1 LRSVLQFGESVIEM
15 TTVPTARSQLSEL
28 YVRESAAIEQ
38 EFSATG
44 DGRAALARRTAL
56 VDAIVQRLWN
66 EIIVGSNPGSN
77 AGSSASPT
85 TVDPDGPKNF
95 ALVATGGFGRGWLF
109 PHSDIDLLFLHA
121 GNSSESEFKD
131 PIRRFS
137 QELWDLR
144 LKLSPATRNLAEC
157 ERLDPN
163 NVEFAISLLDC
174 RYLAGDRELFSR
186 LREKAV
192 PRLVARDY
200 QNLIQN
206 LAEIT
211 RARHHKFGN
220 TVFHLEPNVKDGPG
234 GLRDYN
240 VANWL
245 ALISAMEKLKV
256 WPDEKTLLPVSS
268 RRAFDAALDF
278 QMSVRCFLHF
288 RYGRHDNTLIWEAQ
302 DEAAARKIGASIGA
316 NDAEIAN
323 TADWMRIY
331 FGHVRSVHRV
341 CMQLLEEIP
350 AAWSSLYRQF
360 QGWRSKV
367 SSADF
372 SVVDGLIFLQQ
383 PAGLRDPEILL
394 RLFHFMAEHGLK
406 LSTTTEYKVEQ
417 ALPALAATPPRGA
430 ELWLY
435 LQETLVQPHA
445 ADALRAMNA
454 LRLLA
459 LLLPELKGIEALV
472 IRDFY
477 HRYTVDEHSFLA
489 IENLHRLKESKSE
502 WDQRFAELQSEL
514 EQPELLYL
522 ALLLHDSG
530 KAVPSEN
537 HVELSLQLTD
547 SCAERLDLDPV
558 DRDTLRYL
566 VASHLEMAAATRRDV
581 FDPANV
587 KSFAEKVGVPERLKM
602 LCLMTYADI
611 KAVNPEA
618 MTPWKADNLWQLY
631 IACANYLS
639 RSADERVHT
648 ADDGSSVA
656 PSSVAPSSLA
666 SSNLAHLRSLA
677 PVAGKKIN
685 IFLEGLP
692 QRYLRIHGATDVLA
706 HAEMATRLGQDGV
719 QLNLKQVRHWYEL
732 TLITTD
738 RPFLFASVS
747 GTLAAWGMNIVKANA
762 FSNAAGIVVDTFYF
776 TDRFR
781 TLEMNLQEWERLKK
795 SIAAVVKGEAD
806 VARMLR
812 DRLKSEKGNATKV
825 KIATQIEFDD
835 GCSASSTLV
844 QVLTQDRPGLLYRMC
859 SLISKHE
866 CNIEI
871 ALIETEGQMAIDIL
885 YLTSGG
891 AKLSAARQSA
901 LGQALRDELA
911 AK

>member
-1 LRSVLQFGESVIEM
+1 M
-15 TTVPTARSQLSEL
+15 TTGATVRSEL
-28 YVRESAAIEQ
+28 WDLYGRESAAIEQ
-38 EFSATG
+38 EFSVTG
-44 DGRAALARRTAL
+44 EGRVALARRTAL
-56 VDAIVQRLWN
+56 VDSIVQRLWN
-66 EIIVGSNPGSN
+66 EIIVGSPASSLSVSTNSGSN
-77 AGSSASPT
+77 PADLDS
-85 TVDPDGPKNF
+85 PKNF

-121 GNSSESEFKD
+121 GSDSETEFKD

-174 RYLAGDRELFSR
+174 RYLAGDRELFTR

-192 PRLVARDY
+192 PRLVGREC
-200 QNLIQN
+200 QNLIQS

-256 WPDEKTLLPVSS
+256 WPDANTLLPVSS

-288 RYGRHDNTLIWEAQ
+288 RHGRHDNTLFWEAQ
-302 DEAAARKIGASIGA
+302 DEAAARKIGAS
-316 NDAEIAN
+316 DADITNA
-323 TADWMRIY
+323 ADWMRVY

-341 CMQLLEEIP
+341 CNQLLEEIP

-360 QGWRSKV
+360 QGWRSRV
-367 SSADF
+367 ASADF
-372 SVVDGLIFLQQ
+372 SVVDGLIFLKQPQQ
-383 PAGLRDPEILL
+383 PGGLRDPEMLL

-445 ADALRAMNA
+445 ANALRAMNA

-472 IRDFY
+472 VRDFY

-502 WDQRFAELQSEL
+502 WDQRFADLQSEL

-530 KAVPSEN
+530 KAVPGEN
-537 HVELSLQLTD
+537 HVEVSLQLTD
-547 SCAERLDLDPV
+547 SCTERLDLDPV
-558 DRDTLRYL
+558 DRETVRYL
-566 VASHLEMAAATRRDV
+566 VASHLEMSAAMRRDV

-648 ADDGSSVA
+648 GDDGSS
-656 PSSVAPSSLA
+656 
-666 SSNLAHLRSLA
+666 LAHLRSLA

-685 IFLEGLP
+685 VFLEGLP
-692 QRYLRIHGATDVLA
+692 QRYLRIHGASDVLA
-706 HAEMATRLGQDGV
+706 HAEMAARLGQDGV

-747 GTLAAWGMNIVKANA
+747 GALAAWGMNIVKANA
-762 FSNAAGIVVDTFYF
+762 FSNAAGMVVDTFYF

-781 TLEMNLQEWERLKK
+781 TLEMNLQEWERLKQ

-812 DRLKSEKGNATKV
+812 DRLKSEKVNGTKV

-835 GCSASSTLV
+835 GCSAHSTLV
-844 QVLTQDRPGLLYRMC
+844 QILTQDRPGLLYRMC
-859 SLISKHE
+859 SLVSKHE

-871 ALIETEGQMAIDIL
+871 ALIETEGQMAIDVL

-891 AKLSAARQSA
+891 AKLRPDRQAALER
-901 LGQALRDELA
+901 ALRDELA

>member
-1 LRSVLQFGESVIEM
+1 M
-15 TTVPTARSQLSEL
+15 TSGATVRVELSDL
-28 YVRESAAIEQ
+28 YIRESAAIEQ
-38 EFSATG
+38 EFSVTG
-44 DGRAALARRTAL
+44 EGRTALTRRTAL
-56 VDAIVQRLWN
+56 VDSIVQRLWN
-66 EIIVGSNPGSN
+66 EIIVGSQPG
-77 AGSSASPT
+77 ASLA
-85 TVDPDGPKNF
+85 DPDIPENF

-109 PHSDIDLLFLHA
+109 PHSDIDLLFLY
-121 GNSSESEFKD
+121 GGGSSESELKD

-157 ERLDPN
+157 EKFDPN

-174 RYLAGDRELFSR
+174 RYLAGARELFSK
-186 LREKAV
+186 LREKTV
-192 PRLVARDY
+192 PRLVGREY

-206 LAEIT
+206 LGDLT

-256 WPDEKTLLPVSS
+256 WPDMKTLLPVSS

-288 RYGRHDNTLIWEAQ
+288 RHARHDNTLTWEMQ
-302 DEAAARKIGASIGA
+302 DEAAARKIGTS
-316 NDAEIAN
+316 DMEITNA
-323 TADWMRIY
+323 ADWMRVY

-341 CMQLLEEIP
+341 CNQLLEEIP
-350 AAWSSLYRQF
+350 AAWSSLYRQL
-360 QGWRSKV
+360 QGWRSRV
-367 SSADF
+367 PSEDF
-372 SVVDGLIFLQQ
+372 SVVDGLIFLRQQ
-383 PAGLRDPEILL
+383 QQSDGLRDPEMLL

-472 IRDFY
+472 VRDFY

-502 WDQRFAELQSEL
+502 WDRRFAELLGEL

-530 KAVPSEN
+530 KAVPSDN
-537 HVELSLQLTD
+537 HVEVSLQLTD
-547 SCAERLDLDPV
+547 SCVERLDLDPV
-558 DRDTLRYL
+558 DRETVRYL
-566 VASHLEMAAATRRDV
+566 VASHLEMSAAMRRDV

-587 KSFAEKVGVPERLKM
+587 KMFAERVGVPERLKM

-648 ADDGSSVA
+648 SNDGSS
-656 PSSVAPSSLA
+656 
-666 SSNLAHLRSLA
+666 LAHLRSLA

-706 HAEMATRLGQDGV
+706 HAEMAARLGQDSV

-747 GTLAAWGMNIVKANA
+747 GALAAWGMNIVKANA
-762 FSNAAGIVVDTFYF
+762 FSNAAGMVVDTFYF

-795 SIAAVVKGEAD
+795 SIAAVIKGEAD

-812 DRLKSEKGNATKV
+812 DRLKSEKANRTKV

-835 GCSASSTLV
+835 GCSAHSTLV
-844 QVLTQDRPGLLYRMC
+844 QILTQDRPGLLYRMC
-859 SLISKHE
+859 SLVSKHE

-871 ALIETEGQMAIDIL
+871 ALIETEGQMAIDVL

-891 AKLSAARQSA
+891 VKLSADRQAA

>member
-1 LRSVLQFGESVIEM
+1 M
-15 TTVPTARSQLSEL
+15 TTVAAVRSELWDL

-44 DGRAALARRTAL
+44 EGRTAVARRTAL
-56 VDAIVQRLWN
+56 VDTIVQRLWN
-66 EIIVGSNPGSN
+66 ELIVSSNY
-77 AGSSASPT
+77 AE
-85 TVDPDGPKNF
+85 PDSPKNL

-109 PHSDIDLLFLHA
+109 PYSDIDLLFLHA
-121 GNSSESEFKD
+121 GSDSESKFKD
-131 PIRRFS
+131 SIRRFS

-157 ERLDPN
+157 EKLDPN

-192 PRLVARDY
+192 PRLVGRDCE
-200 QNLIQN
+200 NLIQN

-256 WPDEKTLLPVSS
+256 WPDAKTLLPISS

-288 RYGRHDNTLIWEAQ
+288 RHGRHDNTLTWEAQ
-302 DEAAARKIGASIGA
+302 DEAAARKIGAG
-316 NDAEIAN
+316 DAEITNA
-323 TADWMRIY
+323 ADWMRVY
-331 FGHVRSVHRV
+331 FGHVRNVHRV
-341 CMQLLEEIP
+341 CTQLLEEIP

-367 SSADF
+367 ASTDF
-372 SVVDGLIFLQQ
+372 SVVDGLIFLKQ
-383 PAGLRDPEILL
+383 PQPPGGLRDPEMLL

-472 IRDFY
+472 VRDFY

-489 IENLHRLKESKSE
+489 IEHLHRLKESKSE
-502 WDQRFAELQSEL
+502 WDQRFAELLGEL

-522 ALLLHDSG
+522 SLLLHDSG
-530 KAVPSEN
+530 KAMPSES
-537 HVELSLQLTD
+537 HVEGSLQLTD
-547 SCAERLDLDPV
+547 SCTERLDLDAV
-558 DRDTLRYL
+558 DRETVRYL
-566 VASHLEMAAATRRDV
+566 VASHLEMSAAMRRDV

-648 ADDGSSVA
+648 GNNDDGPGVA
-656 PSSVAPSSLA
+656 PSD
-666 SSNLAHLRSLA
+666 LAHLRSLA
-677 PVAGKKIN
+677 AVAGKKVN
-685 IFLEGLP
+685 VLLEGLP
-692 QRYLRIHGATDVLA
+692 QRYLRIHGASDVLA
-706 HAEMATRLGQDGV
+706 HAEMAARLGQDGV

-747 GTLAAWGMNIVKANA
+747 GALAAWGMNIVKANA
-762 FSNAAGIVVDTFYF
+762 FSNAAGTVVDTFYF

-806 VARMLR
+806 VACMLR
-812 DRLKSEKGNATKV
+812 DRLKSEKANGTKV

-835 GCSASSTLV
+835 NCSAQSTMM
-844 QVLTQDRPGLLYRMC
+844 QVLTQDRPGLLYSMC
-859 SLISKHE
+859 SLVSKHE

-871 ALIETEGQMAIDIL
+871 ALIETEGQMAIDVL
-885 YLTSGG
+885 YLTSSG
-891 AKLSAARQSA
+891 AKLSAERQAA

>member
-1 LRSVLQFGESVIEM
+1 M
-15 TTVPTARSQLSEL
+15 TTGATVRSEL
-28 YVRESAAIEQ
+28 SDLYSRESAAIEQ
-38 EFSATG
+38 EFSVTG
-44 DGRAALARRTAL
+44 EGRTALARRTAL
-56 VDAIVQRLWN
+56 VDSIVQRLWN
-66 EIIVGSNPGSN
+66 EIILGGATADSDRPS
-77 AGSSASPT
+77 
-85 TVDPDGPKNF
+85 NF

-121 GNSSESEFKD
+121 GSNSESEFKD

-163 NVEFAISLLDC
+163 NVEFAVSLLDC

-192 PRLVARDY
+192 PRLVGRDC

-206 LAEIT
+206 LAELT
-211 RARHHKFGN
+211 RTRHHKFGN

-256 WPDEKTLLPVSS
+256 WPDTKTLLPVSS

-278 QMSVRCFLHF
+278 QVSVRCFLHF
-288 RYGRHDNTLIWEAQ
+288 RHGRHDNTLTWEMQ
-302 DEAAARKIGASIGA
+302 DEAAAKKIGAS
-316 NDAEIAN
+316 DTEITNA
-323 TADWMRIY
+323 ADWMRVY

-341 CMQLLEEIP
+341 CNQLLEEIP

-360 QGWRSKV
+360 QGWRSRV
-367 SSADF
+367 SSDDF

-383 PAGLRDPEILL
+383 PGGLRDPEMLL

-406 LSTTTEYKVEQ
+406 VSTTTEYKVEQ

-472 IRDFY
+472 VRDFY

-502 WDQRFAELQSEL
+502 WDQRFAEVLSEL

-537 HVELSLQLTD
+537 HVEVSLQLTD
-547 SCAERLDLDPV
+547 SCTERLDLDPV
-558 DRDTLRYL
+558 DRETVRYL
-566 VASHLEMAAATRRDV
+566 VASHLEMSAAMRRDV

-602 LCLMTYADI
+602 LCLLTYADI

-648 ADDGSSVA
+648 GDKGSS
-656 PSSVAPSSLA
+656 
-666 SSNLAHLRSLA
+666 LAHLRSLA

-706 HAEMATRLGQDGV
+706 HAEMAARLGQDGV
-719 QLNLKQVRHWYEL
+719 QLGLKQVRHWYEL

-738 RPFLFASVS
+738 RPYLFATVS
-747 GTLAAWGMNIVKANA
+747 GALAAWGMNIVKANA
-762 FSNAAGIVVDTFYF
+762 FSNAAGMVVDTFYF

-795 SIAAVVKGEAD
+795 SIAAVIKGEAD
-806 VARMLR
+806 LERMLR
-812 DRLKSEKGNATKV
+812 DRLKSEKANGTKV

-835 GCSASSTLV
+835 ACSTHSTLV
-844 QVLTQDRPGLLYRMC
+844 QILTQDRPGLLYRMC
-859 SLISKHE
+859 SLVSKYE

-871 ALIETEGQMAIDIL
+871 ALIETEGQMAIDVL

-891 AKLSAARQSA
+891 AKLSADRQAA
-901 LGQALRDELA
+901 LGQALRDELT

>member
-1 LRSVLQFGESVIEM
+1 MTHM
-15 TTVPTARSQLSEL
+15 TTVAIVRSEL
-28 YVRESAAIEQ
+28 GDLYTRESAAIEQ
-38 EFSATG
+38 EFSLTG
-44 DGRAALARRTAL
+44 EGRTALARRTAL
-56 VDAIVQRLWN
+56 VDTMVQRLWN
-66 EIIVGSNPGSN
+66 EIIPGAATADS
-77 AGSSASPT
+77 GL
-85 TVDPDGPKNF
+85 PKNL

-109 PHSDIDLLFLHA
+109 PHSDIDLLFLYDGTNA
-121 GNSSESEFKD
+121 ESEFKD
-131 PIRRFS
+131 PIRRLS

-157 ERLDPN
+157 EKLDPN

-186 LREKAV
+186 LHEKAV
-192 PRLVARDY
+192 PRLVGRDC
-200 QNLIQN
+200 QSLIQN

-256 WPDEKTLLPVSS
+256 WPDAKTLLPVSS

-278 QMSVRCFLHF
+278 MMSVRCFLHY
-288 RYGRHDNTLIWEAQ
+288 RHGRHDNTLTWEMQ
-302 DEAAARKIGASIGA
+302 DEAAAKKIDASFGM
-316 NDAEIAN
+316 NDVEIAN
-323 TADWMRIY
+323 AADWMRVY
-331 FGHVRSVHRV
+331 YGHVRSVHRV
-341 CMQLLEEIP
+341 CNQLLEEIP

-360 QGWRSKV
+360 QGWRSRV
-367 SSADF
+367 ASDDF
-372 SVVDGLIFLQQ
+372 SVVDGLIFLQK
-383 PAGLRDPEILL
+383 PGALREPEMLL

-435 LQETLVQPHA
+435 LQETLLQPHA

-472 IRDFY
+472 VRDFY

-489 IENLHRLKESKSE
+489 IEHLHRLKESKSE
-502 WDQRFAELQSEL
+502 WDQRFARLLGEL

-530 KAVPSEN
+530 KAVPSDN
-537 HVELSLQLTD
+537 HVEVSLQLTD
-547 SCAERLDLDPV
+547 SCTERLDLDPA
-558 DRDTLRYL
+558 DRETVRYL
-566 VASHLEMAAATRRDV
+566 VASHLEMSAAMRRDI

-602 LCLMTYADI
+602 LCLLTYADI

-631 IACANYLS
+631 IAGANYLS

-648 ADDGSSVA
+648 GSKDDSGI
-656 PSSVAPSSLA
+656 
-666 SSNLAHLRSLA
+666 NLAHLRSLA

-685 IFLEGLP
+685 AFLEGLP
-692 QRYLRIHGATDVLA
+692 HRYLRIHGAMDVLA
-706 HAEMATRLGQDGV
+706 HAEMAARLGQSGV

-732 TLITTD
+732 TLVTTD

-747 GTLAAWGMNIVKANA
+747 GALAAWGMNIVKANA
-762 FSNAAGIVVDTFYF
+762 FSNSAGIVMDTFYF

-781 TLEMNLQEWERLKK
+781 TLEMNLQEWDRLKK
-795 SIAAVVKGEAD
+795 SIASVVKGEAD

-812 DRLKSEKGNATKV
+812 DRLKSEKAHGTKV
-825 KIATQIEFDD
+825 KIVTQIDFDD
-835 GCSASSTLV
+835 SCSAHSTMM

-859 SLISKHE
+859 SVVSQHK

-871 ALIETEGQMAIDIL
+871 ALIETEGQMAIDVL

-891 AKLSAARQSA
+891 AKLSAERQSA
-901 LGQALRDELA
+901 LGKTLRDELA

>member
-1 LRSVLQFGESVIEM
+1 M
-15 TTVPTARSQLSEL
+15 TTVATVRSEL
-28 YVRESAAIEQ
+28 RDLYARESAAIEQ
-38 EFSATG
+38 EFSVTG
-44 DGRAALARRTAL
+44 EGRSALARRTAL
-56 VDAIVQRLWN
+56 VDSIVQRLWK
-66 EIIVGSNPGSN
+66 EIVVSSHPDSTDSGSN
-77 AGSSASPT
+77 SAA
-85 TVDPDGPKNF
+85 PDRPKNF
-95 ALVATGGFGRGWLF
+95 ALVATGGYGRGWLF

-121 GNSSESEFKD
+121 GSDSENEFKD

-144 LKLSPATRNLAEC
+144 LKLSPATRNWAEC

-163 NVEFAISLLDC
+163 NVEFAIALLDC
-174 RYLAGDRELFSR
+174 RFLAGDRELFTR

-192 PRLVARDY
+192 PRLVGRDC
-200 QNLIQN
+200 QSLIQN

-256 WPDEKTLLPVSS
+256 WPDSNTLLPVSS
-268 RRAFDAALDF
+268 RRALDAALDF

-288 RYGRHDNTLIWEAQ
+288 RYGRHDNTLTWEAQ
-302 DEAAARKIGASIGA
+302 DEAAAKKIGTS
-316 NDAEIAN
+316 DLEIAN
-323 TADWMRIY
+323 AADWMRVY
-331 FGHVRSVHRV
+331 FGHVRAVHRV
-341 CMQLLEEIP
+341 CNQLIEEIP

-360 QGWRSKV
+360 QGWRLKV
-367 SSADF
+367 AGDDF
-372 SVVDGLIFLQQ
+372 SVVDGLIFLKQ
-383 PAGLRDPEILL
+383 PKQPQEPGGLRDPEMLL

-406 LSTTTEYKVEQ
+406 LSTTTEFKVEQ

-435 LQETLVQPHA
+435 LQETLVQPYA

-454 LRLLA
+454 LRLLS
-459 LLLPELKGIEALV
+459 LLLPELRGIEALV
-472 IRDFY
+472 VRDFY

-489 IENLHRLKESKSE
+489 IEHLHRLKESKSE
-502 WDQRFAELQSEL
+502 WDRRFAALQGEL
-514 EQPELLYL
+514 EQPELLFL

-558 DRDTLRYL
+558 DRETVRYL
-566 VASHLEMAAATRRDV
+566 VASHLEMSAAMRRDV

-587 KSFAEKVGVPERLKM
+587 KSFAERVGVPERLKM

-648 ADDGSSVA
+648 GDDG
-656 PSSVAPSSLA
+656 
-666 SSNLAHLRSLA
+666 SNLAHLRSLA

-685 IFLEGLP
+685 TLLEGLP

-706 HAEMATRLGQDGV
+706 HAEMASRLGQDGV
-719 QLNLKQVRHWYEL
+719 LLNLKQVRQWYEL
-732 TLITTD
+732 TLVTTD

-747 GTLAAWGMNIVKANA
+747 GALAAWGMNIVKANA

-781 TLEMNLQEWERLKK
+781 TLEMNLQEWDRLKK

-806 VARMLR
+806 LARMLR
-812 DRLKSEKGNATKV
+812 DRLKSEKADSTKV
-825 KIATQIEFDD
+825 KISTQIEFDD
-835 GCSASSTLV
+835 SSSAHSTLV

-859 SLISKHE
+859 SLVSKHE

-871 ALIETEGQMAIDIL
+871 ALIETEGQMAIDVL
-885 YLTSGG
+885 YLTSGA
-891 AKLSAARQSA
+891 AKLSADRQAA
-901 LGQALRDELA
+901 LGQALREELA